1 MVLRF
6 GLKRSKLDPSAI
18 RFQIQWKKITEGTH
32 LPQRLLS
39 HLSLVLFFI
48 PFLSSP
54 SIRRTRPILLFTWGG
69 ESYIRSAGSISTC
82 RPLSRSVV
90 LGMHQCDAQ
99 EWKFANESGYGYNH
113 RQCRAHCWERG
124 LQFPVCVLPL
134 RSAVH
139 GNPSILDQRDA

>member
-18 RFQIQWKKITEGTH
+18 RFQIQWKKITEGT
-32 LPQRLLS
+32 PTAKVTVSPKNFFYLS
-39 HLSLVLFFI
+39 LSLVLFLI

-124 LQFPVCVLPL
+124 LQFPVCGSPT
-134 RSAVH
+134 SFCC
-139 GNPSILDQRDA
+139 PW